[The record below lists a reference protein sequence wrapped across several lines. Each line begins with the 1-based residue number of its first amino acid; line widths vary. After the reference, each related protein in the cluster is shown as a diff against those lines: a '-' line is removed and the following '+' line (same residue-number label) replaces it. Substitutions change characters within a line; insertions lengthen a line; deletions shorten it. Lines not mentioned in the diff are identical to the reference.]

1 MCGTCETAGENVSVP
16 VENGYR
22 PIRQTF
28 ALQWHITDE
37 CDQRCKHCCLF
48 SEDAR
53 MTCK

>member
-1 MCGTCETAGENVSVP
+1 MCNTCEIAKENISVS
-16 VENGYR
+16 VENGDR
-22 PIRQTF
+22 PMRPTF
-28 ALQWHITDE
+28 AFQWHITDE